1 MNHALPSDKTP
12 VMRVIPLPADTNAHG
27 NIFGGWIFSQVDLAC
42 GQVAAT
48 RARGRVVTVAVNSFV
63 FEEPVFVG
71 DLLSIYVEIVKEG
84 NTSLTLRAE
93 VYAERNPRQLE
104 TVKVTEATLTFV
116 AIDENRKPRPIP
128 RPGK

>member
-1 MNHALPSDKTP
+1 MNHTLPSNKTP

-71 DLLSIYVEIVKEG
+71 DLLSIYVEIIKEG
-84 NTSLTLRAE
+84 TTSLTLRAE
-93 VYAERNPRQLE
+93 VYAERNPSQVE

-116 AIDENRKPRPIP
+116 AIDENRRPRPL
-128 RPGK
+128 PGK